1 MNDCK
6 GTELKGYLFVFAGGA
21 LWGTI
26 GPFIQIMEGFGS
38 TSLLTSFLRM
48 FFSCIILFLFTLK
61 KCGVQSLKINRSS
74 LAVCLLLGLICH
86 GIYNIFYT
94 LAVTLS
100 GVTISAVLLNVAPV
114 FTAILSCILFQEKMT
129 VKKCIILVVN
139 IFGCMLAATGGRP
152 DTAAFSLIGILC
164 GIAAGFCYS
173 MTAIIGRIAG
183 NKSNPFVMST
193 YSYFFAAVF
202 LAITTKPWS
211 VPAITDGRIL
221 ITGFLFALIP
231 TAIAYLFYYYGVLA
245 ITESSKVP
253 VIASVEMVVAG
264 ILGVLFFHDTLLPG
278 NIFGMVMILLSIL
291 LMNQENLFRKK
302 KKTVKTEHLH

>member
-1 MNDCK
+1 MNNYQPA
-6 GTELKGYLFVFAGGA
+6 ELKGYLFVFAGGA

-26 GPFIQIMEGFGS
+26 GPLIQIMESFGS

-74 LAVCLLLGLICH
+74 LLVCFLLGLICH

-100 GVTISAVLLNVAPV
+100 GVTVSAVLLNVAPV

-129 VKKCIILVVN
+129 GKKCIILVVN
-139 IFGCMLAATGGRP
+139 IFGCMLAATGGKP
-152 DTAAFSLIGILC
+152 DASTFSAVGILC
-164 GIAAGFCYS
+164 GIGAGFCYS
-173 MTAIIGRIAG
+173 LTAIIGKIAG
-183 NKSNPFVMST
+183 NRSNPFVMST
-193 YSYFFAAVF
+193 YSYFFASVF
-202 LAITTKPWS
+202 LAITTRPWT
-211 VPAITDGRIL
+211 VPAITDGRVL
-221 ITGFLFALIP
+221 IIGFLFALIP
-231 TAIAYLFYYYGVLA
+231 TAIGYLFYYYGVLA

-264 ILGVLFFHDTLLPG
+264 ILGVLFFHDKLLPG
-278 NIFGMVMILLSIL
+278 NIFGMMMILLSIL
-291 LMNQENLFRKK
+291 LMNQKKLLKK
-302 KKTVKTEHLH
+302 KRT